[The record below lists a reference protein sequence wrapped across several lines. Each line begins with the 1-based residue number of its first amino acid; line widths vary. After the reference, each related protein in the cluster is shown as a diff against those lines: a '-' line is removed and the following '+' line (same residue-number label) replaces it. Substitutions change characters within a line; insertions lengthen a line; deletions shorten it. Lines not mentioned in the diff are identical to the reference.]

1 MWPVYLLPVPRA
13 AGISSRLEY
22 CSHTVVYSRNR
33 DDYRIGHM
41 GLATLGTMAVLA
53 ANLLLRPIAQRINRA
68 PLLAAA
74 EELVVY
80 LFECVR
86 RTSDE
91 AQIRA
96 LLVQYI
102 GGKPLLLFALH
113 SEDQEG
119 TNRVKVRAHLKSM
132 GRKDELLEQIVT
144 RLSLEPGVT
153 TIRWEIVSASDSAL
167 GGVP

>member
-1 MWPVYLLPVPRA
+1 MACTA
-13 AGISSRLEY
+13 AIGTITAL
-22 CSHTVVYSRNR
+22 
-33 DDYRIGHM
+33 GHM
-41 GLATLGTMAVLA
+41 GLAALGTMAVLA

-80 LFECVR
+80 LFECAR

-167 GGVP
+167 GGVPELDEESKI

>member
-1 MWPVYLLPVPRA
+1 MACTA
-13 AGISSRLEY
+13 AIGTITAL
-22 CSHTVVYSRNR
+22 
-33 DDYRIGHM
+33 GHM
-41 GLATLGTMAVLA
+41 GLAALGTMAVLA

-74 EELVVY
+74 EELVLY
-80 LFECVR
+80 LFECEC

-119 TNRVKVRAHLKSM
+119 TNRVKVRAHLKFD
-132 GRKDELLEQIVT
+132 GQERRTFGTD
-144 RLSLEPGVT
+144 RNT
-153 TIRWEIVSASDSAL
+153 TI
-167 GGVP
+167 P